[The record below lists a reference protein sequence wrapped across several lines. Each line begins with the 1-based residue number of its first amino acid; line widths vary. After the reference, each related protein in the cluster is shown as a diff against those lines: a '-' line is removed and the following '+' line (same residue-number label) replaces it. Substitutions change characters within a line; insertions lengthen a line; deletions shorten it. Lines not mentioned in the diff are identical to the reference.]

1 MNDKYNKKL
10 TGISQALRRQ
20 MTQQERRLWYEFL
33 KELPITFHRQKV
45 IGRYIVDFYCA
56 SAKIV
61 IEIDGTQ
68 HFLDKGKQSDAER
81 DEFLSSLGLTVLR
94 YSNDDI
100 NTSFESVCQDI
111 FNHLITCGAFPRLLL
126 EEKASPQRRMRCKNI
141 RTCKKAVGQTGGLF
155 LCCYQSASSSSAS

>member
-1 MNDKYNKKL
+1 MTASPQGEADRLKDTVLYMNDKYNKKL

-111 FNHLITCGAFPRLLL
+111 FNRLITCGAFPPP
-126 EEKASPQRRMRCKNI
+126 SPRGEGVA
-141 RTCKKAVGQTGGLF
+141 TATDEV
-155 LCCYQSASSSSAS
+155 